1 MSTKVQSLIKLLLV
15 FVVSL
20 LSFSVGT
27 YVGFKFSENKH
38 KLAVLEPHKAE
49 SHASAAQDHEG
60 AHSSEEGSHSQ
71 PQRDIASVKE
81 DHDSEQMNNEPM
93 SDEEIAKLAEEFVSD
108 DPAPAAPTK
117 TAHSH
122 SKPAAAAAH
131 SEEPAHGKPTPH
143 ANTNHEKQTPSAAAL
158 PAKAPASAEA
168 QPKHDSHDLTPPPSP
183 NVGSPAPKK
192 VSAPVPPTPSNRI
205 PQSFPPQQAF
215 ESAGKFTVQVSSFAA
230 ENEAKQ
236 KALTL
241 KNQGY
246 NAFYVPTE
254 VKGKKWYRVS
264 IGLFQTEREARSLRE
279 SFVKENPDSAAFIQR
294 VPVE

>member
-27 YVGFKFSENKH
+27 YVGFKFSENKY

-49 SHASAAQDHEG
+49 KHAVADKEDDSSHSP
-60 AHSSEEGSHSQ
+60 EEGSHSQ
-71 PQRDIASVKE
+71 PQRDIASVK
-81 DHDSEQMNNEPM
+81 DNHDSENMNNEPM

-108 DPAPAAPTK
+108 DPAPAAPSK
-117 TAHSH
+117 AAHSP
-122 SKPAAAAAH
+122 SKPVAAAPH
-131 SEEPAHGKPTPH
+131 SEEPTHGKPAPHGNTPH
-143 ANTNHEKQTPSAAAL
+143 EKHTPTPMTA
-158 PAKAPASAEA
+158 PTKAPASAQS

-183 NVGSPAPKK
+183 NVAASAPKK
-192 VSAPVPPTPSNRI
+192 VSAPVAPTPSNRI